1 MLKRIHKGFTLIEL
15 MIIVAI
21 VAILTAVAL
30 PAYQDF
36 TIRTK
41 VAELV
46 LSAGAYKTGVAE
58 KAAQDGAVLTSAGVT
73 LTVVP
78 GGKIT
83 GGSITDGGLVTVI
96 GSSTSIGTAVTIVM
110 TPSVGNGGRII
121 WECTTTANFKYV
133 PPECRH

>member
-1 MLKRIHKGFTLIEL
+1 MVKRIHMGFTLIEL
-15 MIIVAI
+15 MIIVTI
-21 VAILTAVAL
+21 IAILTAIAL

-36 TIRTK
+36 TIRAK

-46 LSAGAYKTGVAE
+46 LAAGAYRTGVAD
-58 KAAQDGAVLTSAGVT
+58 KAAQDGAVLTAAGVT
-73 LTVVP
+73 MTVVT

-83 GGSITDGGLVTVI
+83 GGNITDGGLITVI
-96 GSSTSIGTAVTIVM
+96 GSSTSVGTAITIVM

-121 WECTTTANFKYV
+121 WQCTTTANFKYV